1 MSVPQVSGECM
12 ISTMEQAMRQRPDI
26 FATET
31 MLNFNAEQ
39 AELSAGLHRI
49 SNDFFQAPDENS
61 KLAAC
66 FNPYENSKL
75 AELLLTAFWCAAGIT
90 YKAINAQIEA
100 KELEE
105 QWA

>member
-49 SNDFFQAPDENS
+49 SNDFFQATDENS
-61 KLAAC
+61 KLT
-66 FNPYENSKL
+66 
-75 AELLLTAFWCAAGIT
+75 ELLLTAFWCAAGIT

>member
-49 SNDFFQAPDENS
+49 SNDFIQAKQIKNEYIEQ
-61 KLAAC
+61 LV
-66 FNPYENSKL
+66 
-75 AELLLTAFWCAAGIT
+75 LTAFWCAAGIT

-100 KELEE
+100 KDLEE